1 MLDIYI
7 SETKFKYLQN
17 DDHWVCKVFRVPSF
31 QAVVLWTPCCG
42 WRRCNHHRSDRYQCS
57 FHSLQHEPM
66 EPNDTK
72 EPYQCMK
79 NRKTI
84 RLLYSTFTKWTVTC
98 FVPVNF
104 AFHDDDTVTWNNNLY
119 GVNYAN
125 GLRFYWIKNA
135 ILIVCFN
142 ASCMYV
148 CVVYLAQRQ
157 VSRAMKSIKYYIEI
171 I

>member
-17 DDHWVCKVFRVPSF
+17 HDHGVCKVFRVPSF
-31 QAVVLWTPCCG
+31 QAVVLWTPCCD
-42 WRRCNHHRSDRYQCS
+42 RRLCYRHRSDRYRCS
-57 FHSLQHEPM
+57 FQCLQQESM

-72 EPYQCMK
+72 EPYQCIK

-84 RLLYSTFTKWTVTC
+84 RLLYSTFTKWTVTY
-98 FVPVNF
+98 FVPVSF

-119 GVNYAN
+119 GVNHAKDV
-125 GLRFYWIKNA
+125 RFFWIKNA
-135 ILIVCFN
+135 ILIIRFN

-148 CVVYLAQRQ
+148 M
-157 VSRAMKSIKYYIEI
+157 SNDKYQGPWIP
-171 I
+171 